1 MVKLNNGFVPETVEE
16 ALLIMK
22 EEKAKPYGGGTDLM
36 IDEKR
41 EGSYLFLHKVPDLKR
56 ITEDADY
63 IKIGAEA
70 TFTDIEES
78 DITPQILKDAM
89 ANLAGPAIRNFGTIG
104 GNIGNG
110 SAKAD
115 SVLILFA
122 TDALMVL
129 KSADSERT
137 IYVKDFYK
145 EKKQLDIKE
154 GELIVEVLIPKKYLN
169 DYYYKKIGA
178 RNALAISRMGFAA
191 LFHEENGIIK
201 HISVAFG
208 AVEPTIVRRPEIDK
222 MLIGKTITEAK
233 ELKAAYLSA
242 YDNAINPSAGRVS
255 KEYRK
260 TLCMNLLKDF
270 LEKNGVL

>member
-1 MVKLNNGFVPETVEE
+1 VVKVRNGFVPETVEE

-22 EEKAKPYGGGTDLM
+22 EEKVRPYGGGTDLM

-41 EGSYLFLHKVPDLKR
+41 EATYLFLHKIPELKG

-78 DITPQILKDAM
+78 DVTPQILKDAIG
-89 ANLAGPAIRNFGTIG
+89 NLAGPAIRNFGTIG

-122 TDALMVL
+122 TDSLMVL

-145 EKKQLDIKE
+145 ERKKLDLRE
-154 GELIVEVLIPKKYLN
+154 GELIVEILIPKKYLEN
-169 DYYYKKIGA
+169 YYYKKIGA
-178 RNALAISRMGFAA
+178 RDALAISRMGFAA
-191 LFHEENGIIK
+191 LFHEENGVIK
-201 HISVAFG
+201 HVATSFG
-208 AVEPTIVRRPEIDK
+208 AVEPTIVRRPEIDE
-222 MLIGKTITEAK
+222 MLIGKTIAEAK
-233 ELKAAYLSA
+233 ELKDAYLNA

-270 LEKNGVL
+270 LEKNGI

>member
-1 MVKLNNGFVPETVEE
+1 MVKLNNGYVPETVEE

-22 EEKAKPYGGGTDLM
+22 EEKVKPYGGGTDLM

-41 EGSYLFLHKVPDLKR
+41 ESTYLFLHKIPGLKQ
-56 ITEDADY
+56 ITEDSDY
-63 IKIGAEA
+63 VRIGAEA

-89 ANLAGPAIRNFGTIG
+89 SHLAGPAIRNFGTIG

-122 TDALMVL
+122 TDSLMIL

-145 EKKQLDIKE
+145 DRKQLDLRE
-154 GELIVEVLIPKKYLN
+154 GELIVEILIPKKYLN
-169 DYYYKKIGA
+169 NYYYKKIGA
-178 RNALAISRMGFAA
+178 RNALAISRMGFAG
-191 LFHEENGIIK
+191 LFQEENGLIK
-201 HISVAFG
+201 HVATTFG
-208 AVEPTIVRRPEIDK
+208 AVEPIIVRHPEIDE
-222 MLIGKTITEAK
+222 MLIGKTIAEAK
-233 ELKAAYLSA
+233 SLKKDYLSA
-242 YDNAINPSAGRVS
+242 YNNAINPSAGRVS

-260 TLCMNLLKDF
+260 TVCMNLLKDF
-270 LEKNGVL
+270 LEKNGV

>member
-1 MVKLNNGFVPETVEE
+1 MVKLNNGYVPETVAE

-22 EEKAKPYGGGTDLM
+22 EEKVKPYGGGTDLM

-41 EGSYLFLHKVPDLKR
+41 ESTYLFLHKIPGLKQ
-56 ITEDADY
+56 ITEDSDY
-63 IKIGAEA
+63 VRIGAEA

-89 ANLAGPAIRNFGTIG
+89 SHLAGPAIRNFGTIG

-122 TDALMVL
+122 TDSLMIL

-145 EKKQLDIKE
+145 DRKQLDLRE
-154 GELIVEVLIPKKYLN
+154 GELIIEILIPKKYLN
-169 DYYYKKIGA
+169 NYYYKKIGA
-178 RNALAISRMGFAA
+178 RNALAISRMGFAG
-191 LFHEENGIIK
+191 LFQEENGLIK
-201 HISVAFG
+201 HVATTFG
-208 AVEPTIVRRPEIDK
+208 AVEPIIVRHPEIDE
-222 MLIGKTITEAK
+222 MLIGKTIAEAK
-233 ELKAAYLSA
+233 SLKEDYLNAYN
-242 YDNAINPSAGRVS
+242 NAISPSAGRVS

-260 TLCMNLLKDF
+260 TVCMNLLKDF
-270 LEKNGVL
+270 LEKNGV